1 MAFYPFHCGKF
12 WSSCDNYDFN
22 WLGFTRVAVCAF
34 RGEVFTVASQPSHIA
49 KAALAG
55 VFALTMLAGSATAQQ
70 ATNSEKY
77 VPTIWIDP
85 DGCEH
90 WAMDDGA
97 EGYMSPRRRRDGSA
111 VCHRSEI
118 CGVVPTD
125 QLFATD
131 RYAISAAGRATLE
144 DFFKSANAF
153 GFLIYGHTD
162 SRASDEY
169 NIRLSSNRANAVAS
183 VASGAG
189 YRVVDVKGFGERQ
202 PRDTNAT
209 AAGMQQ
215 NRRVEIYCI
224 R

>member
-1 MAFYPFHCGKF
+1 MLWNRTHTRDGVRL
-12 WSSCDNYDFN
+12 FN
-22 WLGFTRVAVCAF
+22 Q
-34 RGEVFTVASQPSHIA
+34 EVFAVASTPSQIA

-55 VFALTMLAGSATAQQ
+55 VLALTFFAEAASAQQ
-70 ATNSEKY
+70 VDRSEKY

-97 EGYMSPRRRRDGSA
+97 EGFMSPHRRRDGSA

-118 CGVVPTD
+118 CGVIPTD

-131 RYAISAAGRATLE
+131 KYAISAAGRATLQN
-144 DFFKSANAF
+144 FFQTANAF
-153 GFLIYGHTD
+153 GFLVYGHTD

-169 NIRLSSNRANAVAS
+169 NMRLSQNRANAVAS
-183 VASGAG
+183 VAQGIGA
-189 YRVVDVKGFGERQ
+189 RVVDVRGFGERQ
-202 PRDTNAT
+202 PRADNDT

>member
-1 MAFYPFHCGKF
+1 MATTP
-12 WSSCDNYDFN
+12 
-22 WLGFTRVAVCAF
+22 T
-34 RGEVFTVASQPSHIA
+34 QIA

-55 VFALTMLAGSATAQQ
+55 VLALTLVAGAAQAQQ
-70 ATNSEKY
+70 VNRSERY

-97 EGYMSPRRRRDGSA
+97 EGFMSPHRRRDGSA

-131 RYAISAAGRATLE
+131 QSTISAAGRATLQN
-144 DFFKSANAF
+144 FFQTANAF

-169 NIRLSSNRANAVAS
+169 NIRLSQNRANAVAG
-183 VASGAG
+183 VAQGIGA
-189 YRVVDVKGFGERQ
+189 RVVDVRGFGERQ
-202 PRDTNAT
+202 PRAENTT